1 MNEGGKMEMFYR
13 SAEMA
18 YRDDGGE
25 AGIIEG
31 RMVPYNAW
39 TEVKSVFEGHF
50 LERILP
56 GALKKTFA
64 ERGHRMKVLFHHGL
78 DSLGKQPIAK
88 LEEIIDREDG
98 AYYRARLFPS
108 VPPLILDGLRADDYG
123 ISIGMVLPY
132 RSENN
137 RRPGKSEHNPDGI
150 EERTVTEA
158 AMREMSVTAFPV
170 YEGTS
175 AGVRSVTDDVLWM
188 QYGDVI
194 PRLGARKDP
203 TALLQILRSELQEEA
218 APEHPEPD
226 ESDPT
231 PEPEEPQDEPKDE
244 PDEEKELVE
253 AGRATQPKPKK
264 DWLSEEEARPTWTI
278 P

>member
-31 RMVPYNAW
+31 RMIPYNSW

-50 LERILP
+50 LERVLP

-108 VPPLILDGLRADDYG
+108 VPPLILDGLRANDYG

-137 RRPGKSEHNPDGI
+137 RRPGKSAHNPDGI
-150 EERTVTEA
+150 EERTVTET
-158 AMREMSVTAFPV
+158 AMRELSVTAFPV

-175 AGVRSVTDDVLWM
+175 VGVRSVTDDVLWM
-188 QYGDVI
+188 QYGDLI
-194 PRLGARKDP
+194 PRVGARKDP
-203 TALLQILRSELQEEA
+203 TALLQILRSELQEA

-226 ESDPT
+226 VE
-231 PEPEEPQDEPKDE
+231 PEPEEPTPPAEPE
-244 PDEEKELVE
+244 PVE
-253 AGRATQPKPKK
+253 AGRATPPKPKK